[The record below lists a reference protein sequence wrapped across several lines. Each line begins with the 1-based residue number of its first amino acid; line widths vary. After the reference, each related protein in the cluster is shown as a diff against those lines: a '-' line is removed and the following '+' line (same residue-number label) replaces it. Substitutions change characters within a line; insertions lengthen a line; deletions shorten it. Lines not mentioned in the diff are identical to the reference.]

1 MRVMQIMAGA
11 PFGGAEAFYQR
22 LVIALHKA
30 GLEQKAVIRTNQARA
45 ALLRDE
51 GVDVVELPFG
61 GMLDLRTPWNLKS
74 LMKSYQPQVAMT
86 WMNRATKMTPPAAK
100 TGGQHTLVARL
111 GGYYDLKY
119 YKHCD
124 HLIGN
129 TQDIVDYLVRE
140 GWPEDRA
147 HHLPNF
153 VTPEAS
159 EGVPRASLHV
169 PDKAQLILAMGR
181 LHENKA
187 FDVLLDSLVAVP
199 NAYLVLA
206 GEGPLREV
214 LEKQAEKIGVRARV
228 RFLGW
233 RDDTAALLKACDVFV
248 CPSRHEPLGNVV
260 LEAWAQGVPVVA
272 ADSLGPGILIEHQI
286 NGLLVPIDDAVQM
299 SHALQAV
306 LGDPIMAR
314 GLAEAGHAAYL
325 DGFTEQAIVEQYL
338 AFFQKVGV

>member
-30 GLEQKAVIRTNQARA
+30 GLEQQAVIRANDKRA
-45 ALLRDE
+45 ALLRHV

-61 GMLDLRTPWNLKS
+61 GMLDWRTPWGIKRQINA
-74 LMKSYQPQVAMT
+74 YQPQVAMT
-86 WMNRATKMTPPAAK
+86 WMNRATKMTPPASK
-100 TGGQHTLVARL
+100 TRSKHTLVARL

-153 VTPEAS
+153 VTSEAS
-159 EGVPRASLHV
+159 IAIARKDLHV
-169 PDKAQLILAMGR
+169 PEKAQLIFAMGR

-187 FDVLLDSLVAVP
+187 FDVLIDSLVAVP
-199 NAYLVLA
+199 NAYLALA
-206 GEGPLREV
+206 GEGPLRDA

-260 LEAWAQGVPVVA
+260 LEAWAQEVPVVA
-272 ADSLGPGILIEHQI
+272 ADSLGPGTLIEHQT
-286 NGLLVPIDDAVQM
+286 NGLLVPIDDSVQM
-299 SHALQAV
+299 SHALKAV
-306 LGDPIMAR
+306 LGNPAMAR
-314 GLAEAGHAAYL
+314 GMAEAGHAAYL
-325 DGFTEQAIVEQYL
+325 DGFTEQAVVDLYM